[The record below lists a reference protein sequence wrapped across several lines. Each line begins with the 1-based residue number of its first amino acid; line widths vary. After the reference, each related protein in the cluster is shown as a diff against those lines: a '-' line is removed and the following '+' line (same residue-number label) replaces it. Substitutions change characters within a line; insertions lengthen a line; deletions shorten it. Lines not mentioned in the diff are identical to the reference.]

1 MRIQSLDIEAVY
13 KELGTSPGG
22 LTDAEAAKRRLQFGE
37 NTVVR
42 RRRRPFIYKFLRQFT
57 HFFAILMWIAAALAL
72 VGNHYEPGGG
82 MDILAYAIVG
92 VIFINAFF
100 TFIQEYRAEK
110 AADAL
115 QKLLPH
121 YVTVVRAGAEQ
132 EVDSK
137 ELVPG
142 DVIKLSE
149 GDRISAD
156 ARMVEQFELRVDNS
170 ALTGESKSRKRTA
183 EPSDLE
189 IMESPNIIFAG
200 TSVTSGAG
208 TAVVFATG
216 MSTEFGKIAHLTQTV
231 EAEPSPLQKET
242 YRVTRIVAML
252 ATGMGILFFAM
263 GMMIGR
269 PFWANF
275 LFAIGI
281 IVANVPEG
289 LLPTVSLSLAM
300 GSLRMSKRNALIKNL
315 NAVETLGSTTVICTD
330 KTGTLTQNQMTV
342 RRIYVNDLVMEVSG
356 TGYEPTGEFYDTGGA
371 KLSGRAVQDLM
382 PLLTDAVLCNDSK
395 LVKEGDSWSI
405 RGDPTEG
412 ALLVAAAKVLDIE
425 KAAAENKKVHEIPFD
440 SNRKRMTTIN
450 ENEKGRTAYV
460 KGALETILPVCTHI
474 LLNGSVEEL
483 TDAKHREICEM
494 NDAFANSALRVL
506 AFAYRPAPSEY
517 TMATVESELTFLGL
531 MGMIDPPREEVP
543 PAIAT
548 CRRAG
553 IRTIMITGDNSMT
566 AVAIAREIGL
576 VESGNPTVLTAED
589 IKELSHQELMEKLTA
604 PEIVFARMTPE
615 YKMDIVDALSD
626 MGEIVA
632 MTGDGVNDAPALKRA
647 DIGIAMGI
655 AGTDVAKESADMI
668 LMDDNFASIV
678 NAVEEG
684 RAVFDNI
691 KKFVTYIFASNIPE
705 IVPYL
710 AYVMLGIPLPLT
722 IIQILGIDL
731 GTDMLPA
738 LALGT
743 EKPEPGVMDR
753 PPRPPTARLL
763 DRALLTRAYFF
774 LGPIEAFAAM
784 SGFFHVLFKGGWVW
798 GTALAASDV
807 LYRKATAAC
816 MTAIVV
822 TQVANGMVC
831 RTAREP
837 VSRIGFFTNRLL
849 LMGIV
854 FEIILQIVL
863 VYTPVGQ
870 MLFALAP
877 IPLSVW
883 LFLVPFA
890 ILLFMAE
897 EGRKMIVRWLKQ

>member
-1 MRIQSLDIEAVY
+1 MRIQAADIEDVY
-13 KELGTSPGG
+13 RELGTSTSG
-22 LTDAEAAKRRLQFGE
+22 LTEQEAKKRILEFGE
-37 NTVVR
+37 NTIFHRKKRSVIFKLL
-42 RRRRPFIYKFLRQFT
+42 PQFT
-57 HFFAILMWIAAALAL
+57 HFFAILLWIAAALAL
-72 VGNHYEPGGG
+72 VGNYYEPGGG
-82 MDILAYAIVG
+82 MNILAYTIVG

-110 AADAL
+110 AAEAL
-115 QKLLPH
+115 QNLLPH
-121 YVTVVRAGAEQ
+121 KVTVIRGGKESSI
-132 EVDSK
+132 DSK

-142 DVIKLSE
+142 DVVKLAE

-156 ARMVEQFELRVDNS
+156 ARVVEQFELRVNNS
-170 ALTGESKSRKRTA
+170 ALTGESRPKKRS
-183 EPSDLE
+183 SDPYDLDSVN
-189 IMESPNIIFAG
+189 SPNIVFAG

-208 TAVVFATG
+208 TAVVFATA

-242 YRVTRIVAML
+242 YRVTRIVAKL
-252 ATGMGILFFAM
+252 ATGMGILFFIM
-263 GMMIGR
+263 GTLIGR
-269 PFWANF
+269 PFWENF

-300 GSLRMSKRNALIKNL
+300 GSQRMAKRNALIKNL

-342 RRIYVNDLVMEVSG
+342 RRIFANGKVVEVKG
-356 TGYEPTGEFYDTGGA
+356 TGYDPIGEFQDGSGA
-371 KLSGRAVQDLM
+371 KLDEENVLHLK
-382 PLLTDAVLCNDSK
+382 PLLTNATLCNDSK
-395 LVKEGDSWSI
+395 LTKDGGWGI
-405 RGDPTEG
+405 KGDPTEG
-412 ALLVAAAKVLDIE
+412 ALLVAAAKAIE
-425 KAAAENKKVHEIPFD
+425 FEKVITENKRVHMIPFD

-450 ENEKGRTAYV
+450 ETADGKVAYI
-460 KGALETILPVCTHI
+460 KGALETVLPVCTHV
-474 LLNGSVEEL
+474 LMNGSVEEM
-483 TDAKHREICEM
+483 TDPMRLGIQEM
-494 NDAFANSALRVL
+494 NDTFANSALRVL
-506 AFAYRPAPSEY
+506 AFAFRQAPEEY
-517 TMATVESELTFLGL
+517 TVESVESGLVFMGL
-531 MGMIDPPREEVP
+531 MGMIDPPRDEVP
-543 PAIAT
+543 ESIRKCKT
-548 CRRAG
+548 AG
-553 IRTIMITGDNSMT
+553 IRTIMITGDNSVT

-576 VESGNPTVLTAED
+576 VESDDPVVLTAED
-589 IKELSHQELMEKLTA
+589 MKTLSHTEFMEKLSA

-615 YKMDIVDALSD
+615 FKMDIVDALSEK
-626 MGEIVA
+626 GEIVA

-655 AGTDVAKESADMI
+655 SGTDVAKESADMI

-705 IVPYL
+705 IIPFI
-710 AYVMLGIPLPLT
+710 AYVMLGVPLPLT

-743 EKPEPGVMDR
+743 EKPEPGVMQR

-763 DRALLTRAYFF
+763 DKALIMRAYFF
-774 LGPIEAFAAM
+774 LGPIEALAAM
-784 SGFFHVLFKGGWVW
+784 GGFFHVLGNGGWVW
-798 GTALAASDV
+798 GTTLAAGDT
-807 LYRKATAAC
+807 LYRKATTAC
-816 MTAIVV
+816 MTGIVV

-831 RTAREP
+831 RTAREN

-849 LMGIV
+849 LAGIV
-854 FEIILQIVL
+854 FEIGLQILL
-863 VYTPVGQ
+863 VYTSTGQ
-870 MLFALAP
+870 MIFGLSP
-877 IPLSVW
+877 IPLSEW

-890 ILLFMAE
+890 ILLFVAE
-897 EGRKMIVRWLKQ
+897 EGRKMIVRRRAS